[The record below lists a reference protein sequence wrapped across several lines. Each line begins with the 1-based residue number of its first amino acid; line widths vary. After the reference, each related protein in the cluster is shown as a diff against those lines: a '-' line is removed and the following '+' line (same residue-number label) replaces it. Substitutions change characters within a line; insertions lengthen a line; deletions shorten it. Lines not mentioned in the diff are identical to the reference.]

1 MCHHDV
7 QVKVDFRDRDV
18 GFFERRLAP
27 WMRVYDEAVLR
38 AVIGDLAQV
47 VRTKATKPV
56 RNDEL
61 TYREP

>member
-1 MCHHDV
+1 
-7 QVKVDFRDRDV
+7 VDFRDRDV

-38 AVIGDLAQV
+38 AVIGDLAHV